1 MSEGTRPS
9 DNGKRDARRPLE
21 PADAARLL
29 SRVPSERE
37 RTEARADV
45 ASATMG
51 AGAVSA
57 AAAAGAFVAFGAS
70 AGDPVRHINA
80 LAGLLLD
87 SRVAFVTGP
96 HALVTSVGVL
106 LLVGGTLLW
115 SAVFALAAITL
126 GQRRG
131 AGVLLAS
138 CTIAILAFC
147 VDALVL
153 PRLAGDAMLA
163 ELSLPRLAL
172 VHLLLAAAFP
182 IGMRLAL
189 PDRHSTSDDAFDAPR
204 VYRSSDGG

>member
-1 MSEGTRPS
+1 MRAGA
-9 DNGKRDARRPLE
+9 NGKRNAPAPLE
-21 PADAARLL
+21 PAAAARLL

-37 RTEARADV
+37 RAEARAEV
-45 ASATMG
+45 AAATMG
-51 AGAVSA
+51 AGAVA
-57 AAAAGAFVAFGAS
+57 AAATAGAFVAFGAR
-70 AGDPVRHINA
+70 AGDPVRHVNA

-96 HALVTSVGVL
+96 HALVTSVGIVL
-106 LLVGGTLLW
+106 LVAGTLLW
-115 SAVFALAAITL
+115 SALFALAAVAL
-126 GQRRG
+126 GRRRG

-153 PRLAGDAMLA
+153 PRLAGDAVLA
-163 ELSLPRLAL
+163 DLSLTRLAL
-172 VHLLLAAAFP
+172 VHLLLAASFP

-189 PDRHSTSDDAFDAPR
+189 PDRNSWSDDALDAPR